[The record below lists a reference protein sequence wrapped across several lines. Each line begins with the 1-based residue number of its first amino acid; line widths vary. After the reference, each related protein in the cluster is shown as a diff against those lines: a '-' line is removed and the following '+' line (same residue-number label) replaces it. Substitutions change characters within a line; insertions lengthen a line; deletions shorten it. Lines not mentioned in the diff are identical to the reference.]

1 MDFVETLTTVASSP
15 WAYAVIAL
23 VAALDAVV
31 PVVPS
36 EATLITAGTIA
47 GTGQLEI
54 AIVIAAAAAGAFAGD
69 NVSYTLGRLGRGRLP
84 EAPLRTAKRLLAQ
97 RGGVVLVVARFI
109 PGGRTAATLAAGT
122 AMPRARFLRLA
133 AAAAAI
139 WGAYGGLVGY
149 AGGRAFEEEPWK
161 GVAAG
166 FAFAAAVALLIEG
179 IRWLAQRR
187 SRRRPGTQAWRR
199 LYTPPVMAADT
210 AITLPRVAGG
220 DALRRLRI
228 AARSPGAASG
238 DRSGCRRYHGRCCRV
253 AR

>member
-47 GTGQLEI
+47 ATGQLEI
-54 AIVIAAAAAGAFAGD
+54 ALVIAAAAAGAFGGD

-84 EAPLRTAKRLLAQ
+84 AAPLRTAERLLAQ

-122 AMPRARFLRLA
+122 VMSRSRFLRLGGA
-133 AAAAAI
+133 AAVI

-149 AGGRAFEEEPWK
+149 VGGRAFEEEPWK
-161 GVAAG
+161 GIAAG
-166 FAFAAAVALLIEG
+166 FALAAAVALVIEAV
-179 IRWLAQRR
+179 RWSSHRR
-187 SRRRPGTQAWRR
+187 SGSRLPTPGT
-199 LYTPPVMAADT
+199 TGGSAA
-210 AITLPRVAGG
+210 LPR
-220 DALRRLRI
+220 LRV
-228 AARSPGAASG
+228 AAR
-238 DRSGCRRYHGRCCRV
+238 
-253 AR
+253 